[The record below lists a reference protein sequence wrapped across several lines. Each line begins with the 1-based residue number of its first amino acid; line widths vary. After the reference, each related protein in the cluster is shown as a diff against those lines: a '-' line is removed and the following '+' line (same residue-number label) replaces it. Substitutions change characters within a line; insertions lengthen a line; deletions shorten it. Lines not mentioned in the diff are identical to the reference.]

1 MTKHPGLRRRI
12 ERQRITQ
19 AESPGVLYRY
29 CDSKWRIRILIIQT
43 QLGAKL

>member
-1 MTKHPGLRRRI
+1 MTKHPGLRRRT

-19 AESPGVLYRY
+19 AKDSGLLYRY
-29 CDSKWRIRILIIQT
+29 CEHKWRLRILIIQT